1 MNKNSVIATVIALFV
16 IVVPFRLA
24 FIDADIHNPLLTGS
38 MFLLTIAGTFLSL
51 TLALKPSK

>member
-24 FIDADIHNPLLTGS
+24 FLNADIHNPLLTCY
-38 MFLLTIAGTFLSL
+38 MFLLTVLGNFLSI
-51 TLALKPSK
+51 TLALKHTK